1 MDNTKAS
8 TIEPTASAADNW
20 RRGCLSMALTPAAAS
35 GSAGISQR
43 YCTSQFISSLHR
55 IHLVHVRGLVVAV
68 DGDDQSPTQRGFG
81 GGGTNRKKNEH
92 NAGGRPLGWGGAA
105 ERAE

>member
-68 DGDDQSPTQRGFG
+68 NGNDQSQTNGGFG
-81 GGGTNRKKNEH
+81 GGNANRKQREEDPDEQL
-92 NAGGRPLGWGGAA
+92 RVGA
-105 ERAE
+105 